1 MADLD
6 DDRWR
11 NMVGGYRVPIDPR
24 PAFAKLRSDI
34 SDAATWKWLWDELHH
49 QGDVGEAS
57 YAAVPILVSIYL
69 EAGRPD
75 WNVPG
80 LVATIDLARDSKGNP
95 PLPKWLETPFSDAVQ
110 QLALRCL
117 VDLQSVHDVESM
129 RTMMSIVAIWKGLR
143 RYARL
148 LLEFSEDEV
157 RELEEQ
163 AFGSAE

>member
-1 MADLD
+1 MLDLD
-6 DDRWR
+6 DDRWQ
-11 NMVGGYRVPIDPR
+11 NMAGGYRVPIDPR

-34 SDAATWKWLWDELHH
+34 SDAATWKWLWNELHH

-57 YAAVPILVSIYL
+57 YAAVPVVVSIYL
-69 EAGRPD
+69 EAGQPD

-80 LVATIDLARDSKGNP
+80 LVATIDLARDSKRNP
-95 PLPKWLETPFSDAVQ
+95 PLPTWLEASYSDAVR

-117 VDLQSVHDVESM
+117 VDLQRVEDLEAM
-129 RTMMSIVAIWKGLR
+129 RTMMSVVAIWKGLR
-143 RYARL
+143 RYGRL

-163 AFGSAE
+163 AFGPGE